1 MLPMVSDGACSRTSC
16 PVTGLSQNLKVSR
29 SQVSGESG
37 ASGPEGRGMGN
48 TVLVAAMDGDTI
60 RDDKWKRLTEWKILA
75 TAGSTL
81 GMLLRDVISEYLQHT
96 LSTP

>member
-1 MLPMVSDGACSRTSC
+1 MVSDRACRRTSY
-16 PVTGLSQNLKVSR
+16 PVTGLSRDLKVSR
-29 SQVSGESG
+29 SQVNVESG
-37 ASGPEGRGMGN
+37 ASGPEGRGIGN
-48 TVLVAAMDGDTI
+48 TILVAAIDGGNI
-60 RDDKWKRLTEWKILA
+60 PDDNWRRLTEWKILA